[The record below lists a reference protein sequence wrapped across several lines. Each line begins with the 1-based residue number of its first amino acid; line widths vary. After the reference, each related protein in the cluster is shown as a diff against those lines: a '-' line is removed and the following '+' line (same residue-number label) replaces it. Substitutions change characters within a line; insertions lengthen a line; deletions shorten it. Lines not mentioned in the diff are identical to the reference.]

1 VFRVFR
7 GAVPT
12 SDVPAP
18 TAGPPTIGAS
28 SRLGPKVDGV
38 VADVARPIRRMRD
51 DARRGASRASVGLTL
66 AVVAVLLLA
75 ACGRRGEAADA
86 SAGGGS
92 ASADAGADA
101 DASADADAN
110 VDGAALAVI
119 DGGSSSE
126 AGATPSAAAEPF
138 GHARTAPRTLCSGVA
153 GTHVTERDLR
163 TSFVSGDDL
172 LALVNRSPQGQLA
185 SDWAPGDLVDLRSGQ
200 SVAAGE
206 CDKVQCLR
214 KEASS
219 ALGELLGD
227 MKKRGFPGKVE
238 SAYRGYGTQCGTFLR
253 WASKG
258 GFCEATEQSAL
269 PGHSQHQ
276 LGTTVDLFTE
286 EWAKDERG
294 VFREG
299 FGCTPAG
306 KYLQEHAIDFG
317 FVMPYPIHPDDRHP
331 KQSCVVRWDIPININ
346 PKTGYRFEH
355 WHIRYVGKDAAAR
368 FAKAFAASGPG
379 TPNEITV
386 EQWLRAEKGLGGVA
400 APPDAELPVCD
411 GCNCGAC
418 STLSAPGDSVCDKK
432 GGALHLDERGRPVPA
447 ANAPQIQ
454 SVQSAHAKKWKG
466 QLVEVKLAV
475 ADGVTTQP
483 PIVGPE
489 GAGYAAGATFER
501 LSPYPDT
508 PARAFP
514 PIAGAWVVAI
524 EPVPNDAGV
533 AWPWRAG
540 ISASIVGQTY
550 DRANVLLPA
559 HPGSTTLKIPIPES
573 ASKVRVVLLEG
584 GVAKGEPLIVDLR

>member
-1 VFRVFR
+1 MSAAGVDTRAATR
-7 GAVPT
+7 HEDR
-12 SDVPAP
+12 DV
-18 TAGPPTIGAS
+18 
-28 SRLGPKVDGV
+28 
-38 VADVARPIRRMRD
+38 
-51 DARRGASRASVGLTL
+51 SRAGFIVVLSV
-66 AVVAVLLLA
+66 VVAVA
-75 ACGRRGEAADA
+75 ACGRTETAGAGA
-86 SAGGGS
+86 SAGAS
-92 ASADAGADA
+92 ASASAGAGASASASATASASVDAAATAAVIDAGAVSV
-101 DASADADAN
+101 SAD
-110 VDGAALAVI
+110 
-119 DGGSSSE
+119 
-126 AGATPSAAAEPF
+126 PF
-138 GHARTAPRTLCSGVA
+138 GLARTAPRTLCSGVA
-153 GTHVTERDLR
+153 GKHVTERDLR

-172 LALVNRSPQGQLA
+172 LAIVNRSPTGQLA
-185 SDWAPGDLVDLRSGQ
+185 PDWAPSDLVDLRSGQ
-200 SVAAGE
+200 ATAPGE

-214 KEASS
+214 KEAAG
-219 ALGELLGD
+219 ALGELLAE

-238 SAYRGYGTQCGTFLR
+238 SAFRGYGTQCGTFLR
-253 WASKG
+253 WAGKG

-306 KYLQEHAIDFG
+306 KFLQEHVTELG

-355 WHIRYVGKDAAAR
+355 WHIRYVGKEAASR
-368 FAKAFAASGPG
+368 FAKAFVASGPG
-379 TPNEITV
+379 TPNELTV
-386 EQWLRAEKGLGGVA
+386 EQWLRAEKGLAGTGA
-400 APPDAELPVCD
+400 PDAELPVCD

-418 STLSAPGDSVCDKK
+418 STLSAPGENACDKK
-432 GGALHLDERGRPVPA
+432 GGALHLDEHGRPLPA

-454 SVQSAHAKKWKG
+454 VAQRASARKWKG
-466 QLVEVKLAV
+466 HVVEVKLAIP
-475 ADGVTTQP
+475 DGVATQP
-483 PIVGPE
+483 PIVGLD

-508 PARAFP
+508 PPRAFP
-514 PIAGAWVVAI
+514 PIAGAWVVAV
-524 EPVPNDAGV
+524 EPIPNDTGV

-559 HPGSTTLKIPIPES
+559 HPGSTTLKIPIPDAPS
-573 ASKVRVVLLEG
+573 FARVRVVLLEA
-584 GVAKGEPLIVDLR
+584 GVAKGEPLTVELR

>member
-1 VFRVFR
+1 
-7 GAVPT
+7 
-12 SDVPAP
+12 
-18 TAGPPTIGAS
+18 
-28 SRLGPKVDGV
+28 
-38 VADVARPIRRMRD
+38 
-51 DARRGASRASVGLTL
+51 
-66 AVVAVLLLA
+66 
-75 ACGRRGEAADA
+75 
-86 SAGGGS
+86 
-92 ASADAGADA
+92 
-101 DASADADAN
+101 
-110 VDGAALAVI
+110 
-119 DGGSSSE
+119 
-126 AGATPSAAAEPF
+126 
-138 GHARTAPRTLCSGVA
+138 
-153 GTHVTERDLR
+153 
-163 TSFVSGDDL
+163 
-172 LALVNRSPQGQLA
+172 
-185 SDWAPGDLVDLRSGQ
+185 
-200 SVAAGE
+200 
-206 CDKVQCLR
+206 
-214 KEASS
+214 
-219 ALGELLGD
+219 
-227 MKKRGFPGKVE
+227 
-238 SAYRGYGTQCGTFLR
+238 GTQCGTFLR
-253 WASKG
+253 WAGKG

-386 EQWLRAEKGLGGVA
+386 EQWLRAEKGLGDA
-400 APPDAELPVCD
+400 RTAPDAELPVCD

-432 GGALHLDERGRPVPA
+432 GGALHLDERGRSLPA

-454 SVQSAHAKKWKG
+454 SAQSARAKKWKG
-466 QLVEVKLAV
+466 ALIEVKLAV
-475 ADGVTTQP
+475 PDFVATQP
-483 PIVGPE
+483 PIVGPD
-489 GAGYAAGATFER
+489 GAGYVAGATFEK

-514 PIAGAWVVAI
+514 PIASAWMVAI
-524 EPVPNDAGV
+524 EPVPNDSGV

-559 HPGSTTLKIPIPES
+559 HPGSTTLKIPIPET
-573 ASKVRVVLLEG
+573 ASRVRVVLLEG
-584 GVAKGEPLIVDLR
+584 GLPKGEPLTVDLR

>member
-1 VFRVFR
+1 MDSRAATRHEGRV
-7 GAVPT
+7 
-12 SDVPAP
+12 
-18 TAGPPTIGAS
+18 S
-28 SRLGPKVDGV
+28 SRAAVYLTLGV
-38 VADVARPIRRMRD
+38 VA
-51 DARRGASRASVGLTL
+51 
-66 AVVAVLLLA
+66 AVVIA
-75 ACGRRGEAADA
+75 ACGRRGDG
-86 SAGGGS
+86 AGT
-92 ASADAGADA
+92 SADAGASAEANAGANANA
-101 DASADADAN
+101 DASPG
-110 VDGAALAVI
+110 V
-119 DGGSSSE
+119 E
-126 AGATPSAAAEPF
+126 AGATTSAAVIEAGASGEGGAAVAAEPF

-153 GTHVTERDLR
+153 GKHVTERDLR

-185 SDWAPGDLVDLRSGQ
+185 PDWSPTDLVDLRTGQ
-200 SVAAGE
+200 ATAAGE

-214 KEASS
+214 KEAAG

-238 SAYRGYGTQCGTFLR
+238 SAYRGYGVQCGTFLR
-253 WASKG
+253 WAGKG
-258 GFCEATEQSAL
+258 SFCDATEQSAL

-276 LGTTVDLFTE
+276 LGTTVDLFSE

-355 WHIRYVGKDAAAR
+355 WHIRYVGKEAAAR
-368 FAKAFAASGPG
+368 FAKAFAVSGPG

-386 EQWLRAEKGLGGVA
+386 EQWLRTEKGLAGA
-400 APPDAELPVCD
+400 APDAELPVCD

-418 STLSAPGDSVCDKK
+418 STLSAPGENVCDKK
-432 GGALHLDERGRPVPA
+432 GGALHLDERGRALPA
-447 ANAPQIQ
+447 SNAPQIQ
-454 SVQSAHAKKWKG
+454 SAQPGHLRKWKG

-475 ADGVTTQP
+475 PDGVATQP

-489 GAGYAAGATFER
+489 GAGYVAGATFEK
-501 LSPYPDT
+501 LSPYPET

-514 PIAGAWVVAI
+514 PIAGAWVVGV
-524 EPVPNDAGV
+524 EPVPNDTGV

-559 HPGSTTLKIPIPES
+559 HPGSTTLKIPIPET
-573 ASKVRVVLLEG
+573 AARVRVVLLEG
-584 GVAKGEPLIVDLR
+584 GIAKGEPLTVELR

>member
-1 VFRVFR
+1 
-7 GAVPT
+7 
-12 SDVPAP
+12 
-18 TAGPPTIGAS
+18 
-28 SRLGPKVDGV
+28 
-38 VADVARPIRRMRD
+38 
-51 DARRGASRASVGLTL
+51 
-66 AVVAVLLLA
+66 
-75 ACGRRGEAADA
+75 
-86 SAGGGS
+86 
-92 ASADAGADA
+92 
-101 DASADADAN
+101 
-110 VDGAALAVI
+110 
-119 DGGSSSE
+119 
-126 AGATPSAAAEPF
+126 
-138 GHARTAPRTLCSGVA
+138 VA
-153 GTHVTERDLR
+153 GKHVTDRDLR

-172 LALVNRSPQGQLA
+172 LAIVNRSPQGQLA
-185 SDWAPGDLVDLRSGQ
+185 PDWAPDDLVDLRSGQ
-200 SVAAGE
+200 STPASE

-214 KEASS
+214 KETAA
-219 ALGELLGD
+219 ALGELLGE

-299 FGCTPAG
+299 FGCTAAG
-306 KYLQEHAIDFG
+306 KFLQEHAVELG

-355 WHIRYVGKDAAAR
+355 WHLRYVGKEAAAR
-368 FAKAFAASGPG
+368 FAKALAASGPG

-386 EQWLRAEKGLGGVA
+386 EQWLRSEKGLGGTA
-400 APPDAELPVCD
+400 APDAELPVCD

-418 STLSAPGDSVCDKK
+418 STLSAPGDNACDKK
-432 GGALHLDERGRPVPA
+432 GGALHLDEHGRPLPA
-447 ANAPQIQ
+447 SGAPQIQ
-454 SVQSAHAKKWKG
+454 TAHRASAKKWKG

-475 ADGVTTQP
+475 PDGVTTQP
-483 PIVGPE
+483 PIVGPD
-489 GAGYAAGATFER
+489 GAGYAPGATFEK
-501 LSPYPDT
+501 LSPYPET

-514 PIAGAWVVAI
+514 PIAGAWVVAV
-524 EPVPNDAGV
+524 EPVPNETGV

-550 DRANVLLPA
+550 NRANVLLPA
-559 HPGSTTLKIPIPES
+559 RAGTTTLKVPIPES
-573 ASKVRVVLLEG
+573 ASRVRIVLIESG
-584 GVAKGEPLIVDLR
+584 IPKGEPISVELR

>member
-1 VFRVFR
+1 M
-7 GAVPT
+7 
-12 SDVPAP
+12 
-18 TAGPPTIGAS
+18 S
-28 SRLGPKVDGV
+28 SRAAVSLTLSV
-38 VADVARPIRRMRD
+38 VA
-51 DARRGASRASVGLTL
+51 
-66 AVVAVLLLA
+66 AVVMA
-75 ACGRRGEAADA
+75 ACGRRGDGANANAEASANASAMADA
-86 SAGGGS
+86 S
-92 ASADAGADA
+92 
-101 DASADADAN
+101 AN
-110 VDGAALAVI
+110 VDGAANA
-119 DGGSSSE
+119 DGS
-126 AGATPSAAAEPF
+126 ATTSAAVSDAGPSVEGGAASSASAEPF

-153 GTHVTERDLR
+153 GKHVTERDLR

-185 SDWAPGDLVDLRSGQ
+185 PDWAPGDLVDLRTGQ
-200 SVAAGE
+200 GTAAGE

-214 KEASS
+214 KEAAG

-238 SAYRGYGTQCGTFLR
+238 SAYRGYGVQCGTFLR
-253 WASKG
+253 WAGKG

-286 EWAKDERG
+286 EWAKDDRG

-306 KYLQEHAIDFG
+306 RFLQEHAIDFG

-331 KQSCVVRWDIPININ
+331 KQSCVARWDIPININ

-379 TPNEITV
+379 TPNEISV
-386 EQWLRAEKGLGGVA
+386 EQWLRTEKGLAGA
-400 APPDAELPVCD
+400 APDAELPVCD

-418 STLSAPGDSVCDKK
+418 STLSAPGDNGCDTK
-432 GGALHLDERGRPVPA
+432 GGALHLDERGRPLPA
-447 ANAPQIQ
+447 SNAPQIQ
-454 SVQSAHAKKWKG
+454 GAQSGHLKKWKG

-475 ADGVTTQP
+475 PDGVATQP

-489 GAGYAAGATFER
+489 GAGYAAGATFEK
-501 LSPYPDT
+501 LSPYPET
-508 PARAFP
+508 QPRAFP
-514 PIAGAWVVAI
+514 PIAGAWVVAV
-524 EPVPNDAGV
+524 EPVPNDTGV

-559 HPGSTTLKIPIPES
+559 HPGSTTLKIPIPET
-573 ASKVRVVLLEG
+573 ASRVRVVLLEG
-584 GVAKGEPLIVDLR
+584 GVAKGEPLAVELR